1 MILDEGE
8 KRMNSDTGS
17 NHGGRSWEGLKESL
31 RGPDE
36 GHPNRQE
43 QPETPLYLRL
53 QKKLEDEDMTS
64 IIDQF

>member
-1 MILDEGE
+1 
-8 KRMNSDTGS
+8 MNSDTGS